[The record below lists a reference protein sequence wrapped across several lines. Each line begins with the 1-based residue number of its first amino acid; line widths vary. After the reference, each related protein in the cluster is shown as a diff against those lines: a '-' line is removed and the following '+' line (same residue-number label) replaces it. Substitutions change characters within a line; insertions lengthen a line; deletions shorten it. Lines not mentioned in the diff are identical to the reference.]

1 MAARILER
9 WTAADPVLRI
19 LAITTLIATLG
30 RGIFLPMTTLYL
42 SFVVHLPAAQIALVL
57 AAGSITSIV
66 SSVIGGHLADR
77 FSARR
82 LSFVGLVVASVG
94 LISYAA
100 VSELVWA
107 LVVAVVESAALGI
120 GFSARG
126 AIIGRAFDGEQRV
139 RTRAIMQTITNVG
152 IGVGTTVAAIPLAI
166 GTPEAYRLSFAIAG
180 VVVLLGQLPLLRL
193 PVRVDAA
200 AAHGAAEPQSETPP
214 VIEGDDP
221 APELIGEAAGRPS
234 RDPVGGRPPWKNPR
248 YLLLAGL
255 SGVFAVQFAVQEMGL
270 PLWIA
275 HDTTAPRWII
285 SVLLVLNTV
294 IVVLFTVRLSKGSH
308 RLRTAGRLSAL
319 AGGLMAVACVV
330 YALAAGVPVLLACV
344 ILILASLVHAFAE
357 VLSQAGGW
365 GLSFELADQRRIGA
379 YQGVFGTSFAM
390 GSAVGPALITVTAI
404 ALGMPGWLIL
414 AAVFLLSALGITVI
428 AERAA
433 RRDPAAA

>member
-1 MAARILER
+1 MAVRILER
-9 WTAADPVLRI
+9 WTTADPVLRI
-19 LAITTLIATLG
+19 LAVTTLIATLG

-57 AAGSITSIV
+57 GAGSVTSIV

-82 LSFVGLVVASVG
+82 LSFVALLVASAA
-94 LISYAA
+94 LIAYAA
-100 VSELVWA
+100 VSDLRWA
-107 LVVAVVESAALGI
+107 LVVAFVESAALGI
-120 GFSARG
+120 GFSSRG
-126 AIIGRAFDGEQRV
+126 AIIGRAFEGERRV

-193 PVRVDAA
+193 PARVDAPA
-200 AAHGAAEPQSETPP
+200 ARGETEPESETPP

-221 APELIGEAAGRPS
+221 APEVLGESAAQGRRPAI
-234 RDPVGGRPPWKNPR
+234 GGRPPWKDPR
-248 YLLLAGL
+248 YLLLSGL
-255 SGVFAVQFAVQEMGL
+255 SGVFAIQFAVQEMGL
-270 PLWIA
+270 PLWVA

-294 IVVLFTVRLSKGSH
+294 VVVLFTVRLSKGSH
-308 RLRTAGRLSAL
+308 KLRTAGRLSAL
-319 AGGLMAVACVV
+319 AGGLMVVGCVV
-330 YALAAGVPVLLACV
+330 YALAAGLPVLLACV
-344 ILILASLVHAFAE
+344 VLILASIVHAFAE

-414 AAVFLLSALGITVI
+414 AAVFLAAALGIAII

>member
-19 LAITTLIATLG
+19 LAVTTLIATLG
-30 RGIFLPMTTLYL
+30 RGIFLPMTTIYL
-42 SFVVHLPAAQIALVL
+42 SFVVQLPAAQIALVL
-57 AAGSITSIV
+57 GAGSVTSII

-82 LSFVGLVVASVG
+82 LSFVGLLVASGG
-94 LISYAA
+94 LIAYAA
-100 VSELVWA
+100 VADLTGA
-107 LVVAVVESAALGI
+107 LVVAIVESAALGI
-120 GFSARG
+120 GFSGRG

-139 RTRAIMQTITNVG
+139 RTRAIMQTLTNVG
-152 IGVGTTVAAIPLAI
+152 IGAGTSVAAIPLAI

-193 PVRVDAA
+193 PARVDAPA
-200 AAHGAAEPQSETPP
+200 SRGEAEPESDLPP

-221 APELIGEAAGRPS
+221 APELRGEVTGRGS
-234 RDPVGGRPPWKNPR
+234 ATAGGRSPWRNPA
-248 YLLLAGL
+248 YLLLSGL
-255 SGVFAVQFAVQEMGL
+255 SGVFAIHFAIQEMGL

-275 HDTTAPRWII
+275 HDTSAPRWII

-294 IVVLFTVRLSKGSH
+294 IVVLFTVRLSRGSH
-308 RLRTAGRLSAL
+308 RLRTAGRLSAV

-330 YALAAGVPVLLACV
+330 YGFAAGLPVLLACAV
-344 ILILASLVHAFAE
+344 LVLASIVHAFAE
-357 VLSQAGGW
+357 VISQAGGW

-379 YQGVFGTSFAM
+379 YQGLFGTSFAL

-404 ALGMPGWLIL
+404 ALGTPGWLIL
-414 AAVFLLSALGITVI
+414 AAVFLLAALGITVI